1 MSVQIPTSVKV
12 NGKLIKRKKLK
23 GYIKAPTAQ
32 RGREEINF
40 LVHHNF
46 YTKIVRK
53 PISCT
58 VYFSDTFCKYE
69 WPYDIIYKP
78 GPKKQ
83 YIIQFS

>member
-12 NGKLIKRKKLK
+12 NGKLLKRKKLK

-46 YTKIVRK
+46 YTKVNTKVERK

-69 WPYDIIYKP
+69 WPYDIIR
-78 GPKKQ
+78 
-83 YIIQFS
+83 